1 MRKTKTLI
9 TLSGH
14 CFDWLGFSTHLDCRV
29 SKSNFSKKKFLD
41 NHNHKNCWPEY
52 QVFHLRFSLYNQ
64 RLVGYH
70 IYYGYYVLFQ
80 NLKNIRIIKWRSIIP
95 YQHSN
100 FIRII
105 EYFLKIQ
112 TFYCYNIFISI
123 WLFDFRPFFGRFIV
137 LWGCNINFSTSLT

>member
-9 TLSGH
+9 TLLGH
-14 CFDWLGFSTHLDCRV
+14 CFDWLGFSTQLDCRV

-70 IYYGYYVLFQ
+70 ICHGYYVLFQ
-80 NLKNIRIIKWRSIIP
+80 NLKNIRIIKRWSIIP
-95 YQHSN
+95 NYN
-100 FIRII
+100 FIAFISLNI
-105 EYFLKIQ
+105 FLK
-112 TFYCYNIFISI
+112 YK
-123 WLFDFRPFFGRFIV
+123 PFIV
-137 LWGCNINFSTSLT
+137 ITFLFWYGCSISGHFLADLLFCEGTI